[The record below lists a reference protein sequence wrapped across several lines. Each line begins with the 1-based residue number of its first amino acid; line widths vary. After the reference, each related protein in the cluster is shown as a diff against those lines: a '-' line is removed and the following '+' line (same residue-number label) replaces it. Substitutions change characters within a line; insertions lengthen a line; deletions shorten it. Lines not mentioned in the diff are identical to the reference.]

1 MYRVKLLCA
10 ACERVTRCESTPDI
24 CAYAL
29 KGSELSALITDRP
42 LGAFDERQ
50 AHNVRCVAIFFARVR
65 DFVFDFNYIRWNL
78 ERVQCT
84 HRIFPH
90 VTSAKRISIERI
102 IIFIYYSERFFPRTG
117 NIFYLFSNADVNKR
131 QDGNVNARGDFRCEQ
146 KKKRQAH
153 VAMCVQTEIAIHF
166 PFLFTAKR
174 VHCSPEPTSSH
185 ILIFIDFIFRKKKKE
200 NFLGKRDAVC
210 GLCTRVEMKC
220 IYYFS
225 FVYMFLSFF
234 SIFHTLT
241 HSHHSDGT
249 RPKQPRSE

>member
-146 KKKRQAH
+146 KKKTPSACCDVCANRDRYSFSIPIYRK
-153 VAMCVQTEIAIHF
+153 TSS
-166 PFLFTAKR
+166 LFTRADEFT
-174 VHCSPEPTSSH
+174 H
-185 ILIFIDFIFRKKKKE
+185 IDFYWFHFSKEKKGE
-200 NFLGKRDAVC
+200 LFGQEGC
-210 GLCTRVEMKC
+210 GV
-220 IYYFS
+220 
-225 FVYMFLSFF
+225 
-234 SIFHTLT
+234 
-241 HSHHSDGT
+241 
-249 RPKQPRSE
+249 RPVH